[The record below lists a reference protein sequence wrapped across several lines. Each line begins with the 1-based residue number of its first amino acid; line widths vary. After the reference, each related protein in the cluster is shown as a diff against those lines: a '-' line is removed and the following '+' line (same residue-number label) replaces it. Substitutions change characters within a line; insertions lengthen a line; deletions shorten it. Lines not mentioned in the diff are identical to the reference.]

1 MNSICDKVSIQIIYT
16 TVLIMMVTWFKV
28 LYTLINEKIIRN
40 RTWKET
46 REKINAGVVEDPV
59 FKIAD
64 SIVRGRGT
72 DRDGK
77 NV

>member
-28 LYTLINEKIIRN
+28 LYTLIKEKIIRN

-64 SIVRGRGT
+64 SIVRGCGT

>member
-28 LYTLINEKIIRN
+28 LYTLIKEKIIRN

>member
-28 LYTLINEKIIRN
+28 LYTLIKEKIIRN

-64 SIVRGRGT
+64 SIVQGRGT

>member
-1 MNSICDKVSIQIIYT
+1 MNSICDKVSIEIIYT

-28 LYTLINEKIIRN
+28 LYTLNKEKNIRN

>member
-1 MNSICDKVSIQIIYT
+1 MNSICDKVSIEIIYT

-28 LYTLINEKIIRN
+28 LYTLIKEKIIRN

-46 REKINAGVVEDPV
+46 REKINAGVVEDTV

-72 DRDGK
+72 DCDEK

>member
-28 LYTLINEKIIRN
+28 LYTLIKEKIIRN

-72 DRDGK
+72 DHDGK

>member
-1 MNSICDKVSIQIIYT
+1 
-16 TVLIMMVTWFKV
+16 MVTWFKV
-28 LYTLINEKIIRN
+28 LYTLIKEKIIRN

>member
-1 MNSICDKVSIQIIYT
+1 MNSICDNVSIEIIYT

-28 LYTLINEKIIRN
+28 LYTLIKEKIIRN

>member
-1 MNSICDKVSIQIIYT
+1 MNSICDKVSIEIIYT

-28 LYTLINEKIIRN
+28 LYTLIKEKIIRN

>member
-1 MNSICDKVSIQIIYT
+1 MDSICDKVRIEIIYT
-16 TVLIMMVTWFKV
+16 TVRIMMVTWFKV
-28 LYTLINEKIIRN
+28 LYTLVKEKIIRN

-64 SIVRGRGT
+64 SIVRGRGI
-72 DRDGK
+72 DHD
-77 NV
+77 

>member
-1 MNSICDKVSIQIIYT
+1 MNSICDKVSIEIIYT

-28 LYTLINEKIIRN
+28 LYTLIKEKIIRN

-72 DRDGK
+72 DCDGK